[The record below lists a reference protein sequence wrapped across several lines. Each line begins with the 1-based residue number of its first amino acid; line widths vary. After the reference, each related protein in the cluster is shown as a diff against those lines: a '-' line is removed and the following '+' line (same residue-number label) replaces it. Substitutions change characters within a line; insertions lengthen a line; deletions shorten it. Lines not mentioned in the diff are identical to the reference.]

1 MVRSRRPERRAARAR
16 ERADDLT
23 VRRYLTAL
31 RARQRSSPPR
41 TAEAREQLDRVRDEL
56 RGAPPLEELLL
67 MQQHRDLE
75 AEIRSVEVPDDLE
88 PLEAAFVEVAAS
100 FGEAKGITYETWREL
115 GVDPDVLE
123 AAGIPPSA
131 S

>member
-1 MVRSRRPERRAARAR
+1 
-16 ERADDLT
+16 
-23 VRRYLTAL
+23 
-31 RARQRSSPPR
+31 
-41 TAEAREQLDRVRDEL
+41 
-56 RGAPPLEELLL
+56 